1 MTGQIIFLPHEVI
14 RIALEI
20 IYFLTV
26 LTIILKI
33 VLQNRNPLK
42 TTSWILVL
50 SLLPLLGII
59 IYYIFGQDARQIRI
73 ISNKKYRMLKKRSS
87 RQPAVIPSD
96 SIRYPEYS
104 SLIYLLNHRN
114 EAPLLQGSRINVF
127 TDGKSKFEALI
138 RDLKEARH
146 HIHLQYY
153 IFLDDGI
160 GKTIQALLIEKARQ
174 GVKVRVLYD
183 DVANWQVKKNFY
195 RKMEAAGIELTAFL
209 QVRFPLLTSKVN
221 YRNHRKVVVIDGKT
235 GYIGGMNI
243 ADRYLRD
250 NWRDTHLRVEGRG
263 VLGMQSAFLIDWYSS
278 GKELIKDRDYFPE
291 LPVET
296 ENLMQIVTGSPVSL
310 QRTLLHA
317 TIRIIIRAN
326 KYVYIQTPYFL
337 PEDSL
342 VQSLQLAALSGIDVR
357 LMVPAKTDALL
368 VGAAAESYYEEMM
381 HSGVKIYALT
391 NAFLHAKM
399 IVCDDFLTVAG
410 SANMDFRSFEHN
422 FEINTYIYDSV
433 FAGQMKNIF
442 LQDQEK
448 CRQILLKD
456 WKKRSCLKK
465 LWASVLRLF
474 SPLF

>member
-1 MTGQIIFLPHEVI
+1 MKSGDII
-14 RIALEI
+14 RIILEI
-20 IYFLTV
+20 IYFLIV
-26 LTIILKI
+26 LSIIVKV

-42 TTSWILVL
+42 TTSWILLL

-87 RQPAVIPSD
+87 RQPAIIPSD
-96 SIRYPEYS
+96 SIRYPEYA

-114 EAPLLQGSRINVF
+114 EAPLLQGSKVTVF
-127 TDGKSKFEALI
+127 TDGKSKFDALI
-138 RDLKEARH
+138 NDLKEAKH

-153 IFLDDGI
+153 IFLDDRI
-160 GKTIQALLIEKARQ
+160 GKTIQALLIEKAGQ
-174 GVKVRVLYD
+174 GIKVRILYD
-183 DVANWQVKKNFY
+183 DVANWQVKKLFY
-195 RKMEAAGIELTAFL
+195 REMETAGIELTAFL
-209 QVRFPLLTSKVN
+209 KVRFPLLTSKVN

-243 ADRYLRD
+243 ADRYLRAD
-250 NWRDTHLRVEGRG
+250 WRDTHLRIEGRG

-278 GKELIKDRDYFPE
+278 GKELIKDAVYFPE
-291 LPVET
+291 LPVESD
-296 ENLMQIVTGSPVSL
+296 NLMQIVTGSPVSL

-317 TIRIIIRAN
+317 TIQIIARAN
-326 KYVYIQTPYFL
+326 KYIYIQTPYFL

-357 LMVPAKTDALL
+357 LMVPAKMDTLL
-368 VGAAAESYYEEMM
+368 VGAAAKSYYEEMM
-381 HSGVKIYALT
+381 QSGVKIYALED
-391 NAFLHAKM
+391 AFLHAKM

-422 FEINTYIYDSV
+422 FEINTYLYDI
-433 FAGQMKNIF
+433 ALAIQMKNIF

-448 CRQILLKD
+448 CRQIILKN
-456 WKKRSCLKK
+456 WKKRSRLKK
-465 LWASVLRLF
+465 LWESMLRLF